1 MFALPFKN
9 DINVLL
15 DGEGQ
20 RAVKAGCLCL
30 TAQGC
35 VDCWFA
41 LAGHPSVTMAPKR
54 ESGSTMSESPLSV
67 LSQTVLEQQAR
78 EEMLADI

>member
-1 MFALPFKN
+1 M
-9 DINVLL
+9 
-15 DGEGQ
+15 
-20 RAVKAGCLCL
+20 
-30 TAQGC
+30 
-35 VDCWFA
+35 
-41 LAGHPSVTMAPKR
+41 TMAPKR